1 MLRPRSASPAAAAV
15 LAALIPCLFTACWYY
30 WTEGGTGI
38 MPARAIVGVLGLAAL
53 GACAAVL
60 AGRDLPAWS
69 WRAPLPWFLLALGW
83 QALALALWS
92 PLPDPGGLIV
102 AERCAA
108 LAVAVA
114 VAAWRPS
121 WWALALW
128 ALAILGGDVISLHL
142 VGEGWIGKVV
152 ANWGPA
158 APFGNQNFNAA
169 AAPLAVL
176 GVGLAWPA
184 VRTAR
189 HAGAGTWIAAGLG
202 LTALACGVVMALPD
216 SWGGRG
222 TQAIVLAMTAGLGTW
237 LMLAL
242 PLPRLIGPAV
252 VAAGFSLLLAVQAAF
267 IAGWMPVPAKPSW
280 EQRVWFWRGSLR
292 AIGESPIIGIGPGGT
307 LDALQRVPEAC
318 GHWLA
323 VPSFAEH
330 AHNEWLQVFLDGG
343 VVNAALVATGLA
355 LTLLP
360 LWRRRRSPAA
370 RALLAAWAALLAHA
384 LAESHLSQPG
394 AVWCAALLAGAS
406 WGWIRATTT
415 ASVREADAPGFPAQV
430 GTVGLGLLAAGLMG
444 WMAVR
449 DFGPG
454 GSPPMLW
461 RRYFTDA
468 DRFEAAS
475 RWREAAASLAALR
488 ARNGPLDDLL
498 WREARLR
505 LLSCKELP
513 AAMAAA
519 EQAEAE
525 RLVTE
530 QLRRLPVAAGGL
542 RLGRHLA
549 EERRRLGRPPGDLE
563 SALVAAEPAARLWL
577 ERSHDNGKN
586 TAHRKALAA
595 ALDEPKKTS
604 PEK

>member
-38 MPARAIVGVLGLAAL
+38 MPARAIVGVLGAAAL

-60 AGRDLPAWS
+60 AGRALPAWS

-92 PLPDPGGLIV
+92 PLPDPGGLLV
-102 AERCAA
+102 AERAA
-108 LAVAVA
+108 GLAVAVA
-114 VAAWRPS
+114 VAAWQPS

-128 ALAILGGDVISLHL
+128 ALAILGGDVLAQH
-142 VGEGWIGKVV
+142 V
-152 ANWGPA
+152 AAVPAHCGPA

-176 GVGLAWPA
+176 AVGLAWPA
-184 VRTAR
+184 LRTAR
-189 HAGAGTWIAAGLG
+189 HAGAGTWIAAGIG
-202 LTALACGVVMALPD
+202 LLALASAVVMGLPEPI
-216 SWGGRG
+216 GRG
-222 TQAIVLAMTAGLGTW
+222 TRAIWLAMAAGLGTW
-237 LMLAL
+237 LVLG
-242 PLPRLIGPAV
+242 LPRLLGPAL
-252 VAAGFSLLLAVQAAF
+252 VAAGFAIVLAVQGACV
-267 IAGWMPVPAKPSW
+267 AGWLPVTGGGPSW
-280 EQRVWFWRGSLR
+280 EQRIWFWRGSLR
-292 AIGESPIIGIGPGGT
+292 AIFESPIIGIGPGGT

-343 VVNAALVATGLA
+343 VVNAALVATGLV

-370 RALLAAWAALLAHA
+370 RALLAAWAGLLAHA

-406 WGWIRATTT
+406 WGWVRST
-415 ASVREADAPGFPAQV
+415 APARLSEAPGFLVQV
-430 GTVGLGLLAAGLMG
+430 GTVGLGLLTAALMG

-461 RRYFTDA
+461 RRYFSDA
-468 DRFEAAS
+468 DRFEAAG

-505 LLSCKELP
+505 LISCKDLP
-513 AAMAAA
+513 PAMVAA

-549 EERRRLGRPPGDLE
+549 EERRRLGRPPGELE
-563 SALVAAEPAARLWL
+563 SAIAAAEPTARLWL
-577 ERSHDNGKN
+577 ERSRDNGKN
-586 TAHRKALAA
+586 DAHRKALAA
-595 ALDEPKKTS
+595 ALEEPRKVS

>member
-1 MLRPRSASPAAAAV
+1 MLRPHSASPAAATV

-38 MPARAIVGVLGLAAL
+38 MPARAIVGVLGVAAL

-60 AGRDLPAWS
+60 AGRTLPAWS

-92 PLPDPGGLIV
+92 PLPDPGGLLV
-102 AERCAA
+102 AERTAG

-114 VAAWRPS
+114 VAVWRPS
-121 WWALALW
+121 WWAVALW
-128 ALAILGGDVISLHL
+128 ALAILGGDVLAQH
-142 VGEGWIGKVV
+142 VPAVP
-152 ANWGPA
+152 AHCGPA

-176 GVGLAWPA
+176 AVGLAWPA
-184 VRTAR
+184 LRTAR
-189 HAGAGTWIAAGLG
+189 HAGAGTWIAAGIG
-202 LTALACGVVMALPD
+202 LLALASGVVMGLPEPI
-216 SWGGRG
+216 GRG
-222 TQAIVLAMTAGLGTW
+222 TRAIWLAMAAGLGTW
-237 LMLAL
+237 LVLG
-242 PLPRLIGPAV
+242 LPRLLGPAL
-252 VAAGFSLLLAVQAAF
+252 VAAGFAIVLAVQGACV
-267 IAGWMPVPAKPSW
+267 AGWLPVTGGGPSW
-280 EQRVWFWRGSLR
+280 EQRIWFWRGSLR
-292 AIGESPIIGIGPGGT
+292 AISESPIIGIGPGGT

-343 VVNAALVATGLA
+343 VVNAALVATGLV

-370 RALLAAWAALLAHA
+370 RALLAAWAGLLAHA

-406 WGWIRATTT
+406 WGWVRATT
-415 ASVREADAPGFPAQV
+415 ADSVRAADAPGFLPQV
-430 GTVGLGLLAAGLMG
+430 GTVGLGLLAAALMG

-461 RRYFTDA
+461 RRYFTEA
-468 DRFEAAS
+468 DRFEAAG

-505 LLSCKELP
+505 LRSCQGLP

-519 EQAEAE
+519 ELAEAE

-542 RLGRHLA
+542 RLGRALV
-549 EERRRLGRPPGDLE
+549 EERRRLGRPPGELE
-563 SALVAAEPAARLWL
+563 DALALAEPIARRWL

-586 TAHRKALAA
+586 DAHRKALAA
-595 ALDEPKKTS
+595 ALDEPRKAC